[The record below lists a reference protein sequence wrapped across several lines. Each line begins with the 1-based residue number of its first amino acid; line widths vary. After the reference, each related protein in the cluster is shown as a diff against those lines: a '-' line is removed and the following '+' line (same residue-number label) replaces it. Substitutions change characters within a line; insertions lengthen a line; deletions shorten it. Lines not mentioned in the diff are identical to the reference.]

1 MYILECMEDLIAIR
15 SYGAL
20 KWLCGWW
27 MWLASLRVIIPSW
40 SGWLLAPSFL
50 CRLKTL
56 RALSV
61 HPSICWRMID
71 SFSWPFRRVSPP
83 NFSASLPSTCHKMKT
98 SLSLEV
104 EIHKKEEEVG
114 WATVISIIC
123 KQNLKQEQIYIT
135 HLLPISHIFQKQ
147 SQCCFIRR
155 LLKMS
160 FFCTT
165 KQQLQPALNTHLRW
179 HGHILH
185 CTVYLW
191 QSKTNSNVNWQNS
204 QWHKNE
210 YHDSS

>member
-1 MYILECMEDLIAIR
+1 MYILECMEDLIVWSIKVIVWMMDVTCLIEGHHPLLVGVTVGPLLPVPAENFEGIVCPPIHLLTDDWQLLLTIQKGVSTKLLRLLTKHLSQNENKSFIR
-15 SYGAL
+15 SWDTQERRRGGVGYCNKHYG
-20 KWLCGWW
+20 
-27 MWLASLRVIIPSW
+27 
-40 SGWLLAPSFL
+40 
-50 CRLKTL
+50 
-56 RALSV
+56 
-61 HPSICWRMID
+61 
-71 SFSWPFRRVSPP
+71 
-83 NFSASLPSTCHKMKT
+83 
-98 SLSLEV
+98 
-104 EIHKKEEEVG
+104 
-114 WATVISIIC
+114 IC

-165 KQQLQPALNTHLRW
+165 KQHSQPALNTHLRW

-191 QSKTNSNVNWQNS
+191 QSKTNSNVDWQNS

-210 YHDSS
+210 YHDSN